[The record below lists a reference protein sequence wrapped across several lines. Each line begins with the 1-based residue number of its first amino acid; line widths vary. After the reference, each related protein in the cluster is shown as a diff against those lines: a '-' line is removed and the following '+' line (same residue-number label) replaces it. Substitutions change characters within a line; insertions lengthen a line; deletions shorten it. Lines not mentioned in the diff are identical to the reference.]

1 MQLRFRHMTD
11 AESSGAHVGWRAQF
25 TAYVTANS
33 AGESK
38 MSKSSSSL
46 AVDEA
51 SPEGTASAK
60 KGSTPAGPSAAEP
73 KRESVGLPATPA
85 TPAAPAPITSESSRG
100 SMGLPI
106 AIVVLLCGTLGFG
119 LFGMVQFQSANSL
132 RTELSALTTTVADL
146 QTRNDHYEGI
156 LTRVRVA
163 TGSLQASLAEL
174 NQLATLPAPAAAAPI
189 AAAPAAVVEIT
200 PASESAD

>member
-1 MQLRFRHMTD
+1 MKFQFRHMTD
-11 AESSGAHVGWRAQF
+11 AESSEAHVGWRAQS
-25 TAYVTANS
+25 TIYVAAQR

-51 SPEGTASAK
+51 TPEEAASAK
-60 KGSTPAGPSAAEP
+60 KGSTPAGPSSSEP
-73 KRESVGLPATPA
+73 KRGSVGLPAAPA
-85 TPAAPAPITSESSRG
+85 KPAAPASTPAESSRG

-119 LFGMVQFQSANSL
+119 LFGMVQFQSAASL
-132 RTELSALTTTVADL
+132 RTEVSALTTAVTDL
-146 QTRNDHYEGI
+146 QSRNNHYEGI
-156 LTRVRVA
+156 LTRVREA

-174 NQLATLPAPAAAAPI
+174 NQLATLPASSGAAP
-189 AAAPAAVVEIT
+189 T
-200 PASESAD
+200 GGSSN